1 MEPDNSQKGSKYTTG
16 IDNWDFENWECES
29 QLTISKIW
37 KKQKKKTKKQMQKQ
51 ELENVHK

>member
-37 KKQKKKTKKQMQKQ
+37 KKKKKKKKQMQKQ